1 MNRWNPR
8 PQQASPGPRRL
19 LAALLAA
26 SVLACGSNAVAG
38 GTEIVGVRYDPTIKV
53 EGQDLTLNGSG
64 ISYRALQKL
73 YTIGLYTTRKSTTTE
88 AVLAA
93 PGPKQLRF
101 VMLVP
106 MRVDELGKLIARG
119 VEANST
125 RAEFLKLIPST
136 VEMGAIFS
144 HMRRMAPGDT
154 IAIEWVPG
162 RGTVFFVNGQ
172 PAGLPITQPGFF
184 DAVLKVWIGPRPTT
198 QDLKDALLDYTAPP
212 LLDALS

>member
-1 MNRWNPR
+1 MTRSSPR
-8 PQQASPGPRRL
+8 SPGPRARFL
-19 LAALLAA
+19 PMMALTAGLSIAAPAMAA
-26 SVLACGSNAVAG
+26 
-38 GTEIVGVRYDPTIKV
+38 GTEIVGVRYEPTIKV
-53 EGQDLTLNGSG
+53 EGQALVLNGSG

-73 YTIGLYTTRKSTTTE
+73 YTIGLYTTAKGKTTE

-119 VEANST
+119 VEVNSS
-125 RAEFLKLIPST
+125 RAEFLKLIPAT
-136 VEMGAIFS
+136 VEMGRIFS
-144 HMRRMAPGDT
+144 HMRRMAVGDV

-162 RGTVFFVNGQ
+162 RGTVFFVNRQ
-172 PAGLPITQPGFF
+172 PAGLPITNPGFF

-212 LLDALS
+212 LLDALE